1 MKKPLQLGF
10 RPWES
15 HTTALAG
22 DGNAAPPLVAG
33 ATTFTQRNWILR
45 SLRLPYESSSL
56 E

>member
-22 DGNAAPPLVAG
+22 DGKAAPLYYENP
-33 ATTFTQRNWILR
+33 
-45 SLRLPYESSSL
+45 SLL
-56 E
+56 